1 MAVDPAMDPV
11 WNRAGLVGP
20 IPLTP
25 PSRSAWQVGH
35 LSDNDEETIL
45 HLLMFSDIW
54 NGIVKELR
62 EGDLISNAERDNM
75 LFVHLVIDPSIKP
88 VEGMRPFMLPIF
100 FYGGKVKG
108 ALESGS
114 GIDASQRVALKEI
127 RALLVWLL
135 LQLGIIDDDQVR
147 KGGRQLR
154 IHGDC
159 VLALPS
165 SADPWLPP
173 AHRPK
178 RWWRSLRWPQP

>member
-1 MAVDPAMDPV
+1 
-11 WNRAGLVGP
+11 
-20 IPLTP
+20 
-25 PSRSAWQVGH
+25 
-35 LSDNDEETIL
+35 
-45 HLLMFSDIW
+45 MFSDIW

-114 GIDASQRVALKEI
+114 SIDASQRVALKEI

-135 LQLGIIDDDQVR
+135 LQQS
-147 KGGRQLR
+147 
-154 IHGDC
+154 
-159 VLALPS
+159 LATAGKTADRRERTS
-165 SADPWLPP
+165 VAQKAADPP
-173 AHRPK
+173 ATQRQCQ
-178 RWWRSLRWPQP
+178 RRERS